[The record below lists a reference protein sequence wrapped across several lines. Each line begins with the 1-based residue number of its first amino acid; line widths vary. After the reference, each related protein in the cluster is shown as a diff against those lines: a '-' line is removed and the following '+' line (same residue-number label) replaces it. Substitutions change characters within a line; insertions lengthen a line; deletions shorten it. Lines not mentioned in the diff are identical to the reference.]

1 MIFKH
6 EHFYSLNFICIIRKQ
21 MMIKKFRMMI
31 KSKKNSRME
40 VERINILLRDQIKYN
55 EIESLK

>member
-1 MIFKH
+1 
-6 EHFYSLNFICIIRKQ
+6 